1 MLSIYTV
8 GDKYTKYKIGSLVK
22 VIPFWNSTDHDCG
35 PLGDG
40 DVGIIVSNTETL
52 CDHPFFDILE
62 YEMECDNCCYKV
74 SVRGKIFLFTDLELE
89 LINAPEK

>member
-1 MLSIYTV
+1 V
-8 GDKYTKYKIGSLVK
+8 GDKYKIGSLVK
-22 VIPFWNSTDHDCG
+22 VVPFWNANGTEKIVS
-35 PLGDG
+35 

>member
-1 MLSIYTV
+1 MPGVFCLSIYNV
-8 GDKYTKYKIGSLVK
+8 GERYKIGSLVK
-22 VIPFWNSTDHDCG
+22 VVPFWNATGTERLVS
-35 PLGDG
+35 

-62 YEMECDNCCYKV
+62 YEMECDECCYKV

>member
-1 MLSIYTV
+1 M
-8 GDKYTKYKIGSLVK
+8 GDKYKIGSLVK
-22 VIPFWNSTDHDCG
+22 VVPFWNANGTEKIVS
-35 PLGDG
+35 

>member
-8 GDKYTKYKIGSLVK
+8 GDKYKIGSLVK
-22 VIPFWNSTDHDCG
+22 VVPFWNANGTEKIVS
-35 PLGDG
+35 

-62 YEMECDNCCYKV
+62 YEMECDSCCYKV

>member
-8 GDKYTKYKIGSLVK
+8 GDKYKIGSLVK
-22 VIPFWNSTDHDCG
+22 VVPFWNSTDY
-35 PLGDG
+35 DG
-40 DVGIIVSNTETL
+40 GARPDEDVGIIVSNTETL

-62 YEMECDNCCYKV
+62 YEMECDDCCYKV

-89 LINAPEK
+89 LINAPER

>member
-8 GDKYTKYKIGSLVK
+8 GDKYKIGSLVK
-22 VIPFWNSTDHDCG
+22 VVPFWNANGTEKIVS
-35 PLGDG
+35 

>member
-8 GDKYTKYKIGSLVK
+8 GDKYKIGSLVK
-22 VIPFWNSTDHDCG
+22 VVPFWNANGTEKIVS
-35 PLGDG
+35 

-52 CDHPFFDILE
+52 CDHPFFDILG

>member
-1 MLSIYTV
+1 MSIYTV
-8 GDKYTKYKIGSLVK
+8 GDKYKIGSLVK
-22 VIPFWNSTDHDCG
+22 VVPFWNANGTEKIVS
-35 PLGDG
+35 

>member
-8 GDKYTKYKIGSLVK
+8 GDKYKIGSLVK
-22 VIPFWNSTDHDCG
+22 VVPFWNANGTEKIVS
-35 PLGDG
+35 

-62 YEMECDNCCYKV
+62 YEMECDSCCYKV
-74 SVRGKIFLFTDLELE
+74 SVRGEIFLFTDLELE

>member
-1 MLSIYTV
+1 LLSIYIV
-8 GDKYTKYKIGSLVK
+8 GDKYKIGSLVK
-22 VIPFWNSTDHDCG
+22 VVPFWNANGTEKIVS
-35 PLGDG
+35 

>member
-1 MLSIYTV
+1 MNNDSV
-8 GDKYTKYKIGSLVK
+8 
-22 VIPFWNSTDHDCG
+22 
-35 PLGDG
+35 DG

-74 SVRGKIFLFTDLELE
+74 SVRGKIFLFTDLELD
-89 LINAPEK
+89 LINAPEKWHKIFT

>member
-1 MLSIYTV
+1 MLSIYIM
-8 GDKYTKYKIGSLVK
+8 GDKYKIGSLVK
-22 VIPFWNSTDHDCG
+22 VVPFWNSNDHDCG
-35 PLGDG
+35 PLSDG
-40 DVGIIVSNTETL
+40 DVDIIVSNTETL

>member
-1 MLSIYTV
+1 MLSIYIV
-8 GDKYTKYKIGSLVK
+8 GDKYKIGSLVK
-22 VIPFWNSTDHDCG
+22 VVPFWNANGTEKIVS
-35 PLGDG
+35 